1 MLNKQSS
8 NMHGIFRSGKY
19 SILFDLLIMLVV
31 GLIIIIYYTTIN
43 HLTGK
48 DSMGYGS
55 DAVFSMLITFIL
67 YFLFRRMFGFL
78 NDKFPWKESIKKRLI
93 IEVPLIIVIS
103 VGTMVV
109 FTLFWNNLH
118 NKSTNQVTLFMNS
131 TIALLVS
138 VIINLF
144 TEGSTI
150 FKLYKETAVSAEIL
164 KRKTLE
170 SHFETLKSQVAPHFL
185 FNSLNTLIALIDES
199 PKIAKDFVQHLANY
213 YRYSM
218 QINARETVD
227 LETELNLV
235 RNYIFLLTSRFGE
248 NLKIEFPQN
257 NKEFEKHVVPLA
269 VQLLVE
275 NAVKHNVISSSKPLT
290 ISILVGENTVAVRNN
305 LQKKDATEI
314 SNRLGLDNIR
324 NRYAIVCQ
332 LPIHVNETEDYFEVK
347 LPLLDR

>member
-1 MLNKQSS
+1 MK
-8 NMHGIFRSGKY
+8 GIFRSGRY
-19 SILFDLLIMLVV
+19 SILFDLLIMLAV
-31 GLIIIIYYTTIN
+31 GCVIIIYYTTIN
-43 HLTGK
+43 YLLGK
-48 DSMGYGS
+48 NSAGYIS
-55 DAVFSMLITFIL
+55 DAVFSILITFIL

-78 NDKFPWKESIKKRLI
+78 NANFPWKDSIRKRLM
-93 IEVPLIIVIS
+93 IEVPLILIIS
-103 VGTMVV
+103 IGAMLL
-109 FTLFWNNLH
+109 FTLFWNYLH
-118 NKSTNQVTLFMNS
+118 EKETVPATLFMNC
-131 TIALLVS
+131 TIAVMVS

-185 FNSLNTLIALIDES
+185 FNSLNTLIALIDEN
-199 PKIAKDFVQHLANY
+199 PRMAKDFVQHLANY

-218 QINARETVD
+218 QVNARETVD

-235 RNYIFLLTSRFGE
+235 RNYIFLLTSRFGD
-248 NLKIEFPQN
+248 NLKIEFP
-257 NKEFEKHVVPLA
+257 NKSSEFEKHVVPLA
-269 VQLLVE
+269 IQLLVE

-290 ISILVGENTVAVRNN
+290 ISILIEKNTVAVRNN
-305 LQKKDATEI
+305 LQKRDATEI

-332 LPIHVNETEDYFEVK
+332 LPIEVKESEHYFEVK